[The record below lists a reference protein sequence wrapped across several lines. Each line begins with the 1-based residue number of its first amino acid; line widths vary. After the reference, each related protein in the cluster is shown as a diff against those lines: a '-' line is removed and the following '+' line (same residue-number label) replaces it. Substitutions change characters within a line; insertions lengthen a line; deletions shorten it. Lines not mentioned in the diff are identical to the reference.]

1 MSARRRRHSAASSIS
16 DSPYYGIICL
26 SLVALMMPAPDQ
38 DDVWLRNGAIPIM
51 GFFNQTIAGAA
62 PPRRSAMSA

>member
-1 MSARRRRHSAASSIS
+1 
-16 DSPYYGIICL
+16 
-26 SLVALMMPAPDQ
+26 MPAPDQ

-62 PPRRSAMSA
+62 PPRCSAMSA